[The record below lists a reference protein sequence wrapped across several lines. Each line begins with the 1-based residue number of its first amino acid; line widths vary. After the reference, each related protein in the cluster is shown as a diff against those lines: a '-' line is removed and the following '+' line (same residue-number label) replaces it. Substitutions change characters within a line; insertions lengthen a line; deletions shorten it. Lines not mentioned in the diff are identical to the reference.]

1 MGIFIPLFP
10 PGVDNLFCGGCKDE
24 GKISTVLN
32 SGDCLKK
39 FSSLFKDFIH
49 LVIFYSEYCSVR

>member
-1 MGIFIPLFP
+1 MGIFISLFP

-32 SGDCLKK
+32 SGDCLKIFCHCLK
-39 FSSLFKDFIH
+39 ILSIWLFSIRNI
-49 LVIFYSEYCSVR
+49 VQ